1 MSHIG
6 NKIKKNINCSNL
18 LSLSQSLMRN
28 FAQPFKKFELAVG
41 KKKKFITEHASD
53 PKKNFLYIY
62 TSHYILD
69 IVTICLIHYVQ
80 SNILLKIRA
89 EYLQP

>member
-28 FAQPFKKFELAVG
+28 FAQTFKKFELAEG

-53 PKKNFLYIY
+53 PKKKLFIYIHISLYLGYSYYLSDSLCTIKY
-62 TSHYILD
+62 TAK
-69 IVTICLIHYVQ
+69 
-80 SNILLKIRA
+80 N
-89 EYLQP
+89 